1 MGHLRCS
8 GFHQTNND
16 IFFKYLR
23 LKNKVTKI
31 RENLS
36 NKIISENFPK
46 IIGRIGISIKRRML
60 GPKIDMARKHVHMAH

>member
-1 MGHLRCS
+1 
-8 GFHQTNND
+8 
-16 IFFKYLR
+16 
-23 LKNKVTKI
+23 VTKI